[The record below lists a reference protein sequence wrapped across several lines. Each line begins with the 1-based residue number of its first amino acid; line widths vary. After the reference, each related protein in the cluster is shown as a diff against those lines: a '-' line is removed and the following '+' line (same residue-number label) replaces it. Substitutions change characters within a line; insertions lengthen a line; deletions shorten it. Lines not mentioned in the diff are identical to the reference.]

1 MIKDGADGAEN
12 QIFFEE
18 EKHMEGSKL
27 LKVSGI
33 LMIIGGSI
41 SLIIAIIAMIGIAV
55 LAAMGGSAALL
66 WLSGIMLLVGAVV
79 EFVGGIIG
87 VKNWNNLE
95 KAQTCMVWGILAIAL
110 CVLSQILNL
119 AGGGSFN
126 VVSLATGLVL
136 PVLYL
141 IGALQNKKKTA

>member
-1 MIKDGADGAEN
+1 MKL
-12 QIFFEE
+12 FFVILIC
-18 EKHMEGSKL
+18 KL
-27 LKVSGI
+27 LK
-33 LMIIGGSI
+33 
-41 SLIIAIIAMIGIAV
+41 
-55 LAAMGGSAALL
+55 
-66 WLSGIMLLVGAVV
+66 
-79 EFVGGIIG
+79 FVGGIIG
-87 VKNWNNLE
+87 VKNWNKLE